1 MAITTHATGAG
12 YCERGNLPRA
22 IIPGGSEMM
31 RVTLYLSEKERIA
44 LQQEADRLHTSVNF
58 IVRSLVRIHLGMDT
72 PPESSPVD
80 KLFTQQ
86 T

>member
-1 MAITTHATGAG
+1 
-12 YCERGNLPRA
+12 
-22 IIPGGSEMM
+22 M

-44 LQQEADRLHTSVNF
+44 LQQEAGRLHTSVNF

-72 PPESSPVD
+72 PPEPSPVD